1 MTTQSKTF
9 TRRENARRAAIAA
22 GIPKDQIKI
31 TVHKTR
37 DDVRFGFA
45 ATDPTRAAPVAVNTN
60 AAVTKAKRAAGNHS
74 ERKPAS
80 QREERNGVK
89 RPAAGGLCAAVWEYL
104 DANPTST
111 AKQVRAAAE
120 ANGWNT
126 NNAMCELYVW
136 RKFQG
141 ISGRQAI

>member
-1 MTTQSKTF
+1 MTTQTKTF
-9 TRRENARRAAIAA
+9 TRRENARRAAVAA

-37 DDVRFGFA
+37 DNVRFGFA
-45 ATDPTRAAPVAVNTN
+45 ATGPAQAAQVAANTN
-60 AAVTKAKRAAGNHS
+60 AAVTKAKRVAADCS
-74 ERKPAS
+74 ERKPKT

-89 RPAAGGLCAAVWEYL
+89 RPAAGGLCAAVWDYL

-111 AKQVRAAAE
+111 AKQVRAASE

-141 ISGRQAI
+141 ISGRQPA